1 MARVARASAPAS
13 SRALPAPDSHYAAA
27 EPKNSSRETSDLGGR
42 MTKFF
47 KRLHFIELFAKK
59 YLDWLPKVI
68 SENGGANLPV
78 CRGAQQ
84 GAAHHFGNDFW
95 QSL

>member
-1 MARVARASAPAS
+1 
-13 SRALPAPDSHYAAA
+13 
-27 EPKNSSRETSDLGGR
+27 